1 MEILKALLV
10 SYSGAGQLLLSGYFA
25 KSEISVAKYLWEEI
39 VTKLTSFDQDAKYV
53 RAQHL
58 TEAEI

>member
-39 VTKLTSFDQDAKYV
+39 VTKLTSFDQDAKCS
-53 RAQHL
+53 
-58 TEAEI
+58 TFD